1 MGVTNFIMNMEMREQ
16 SLNQQDQTLNEELLN
31 VQNVSEEEV
40 AAVEPVADVVA
51 ESGQDPAPQAELTK
65 EIIVS
70 QAAELADKPAEEV
83 GREEVAR
90 LKQLFYAIRKVE
102 LEKEKAEFLE
112 KGNEETAFA
121 AKVDEV
127 EEKFKEIL
135 NVIKEKKATLL
146 AQQEAER
153 QANCEKKVK
162 IIEEIVTLAA
172 DTDNVNRAY
181 PRFKEL
187 QQEFKAVGD
196 VPPTVATEQWKQYQD
211 AVESFYDQLK
221 VNKELRDYDF
231 KKNLDTK
238 QLLCSEAEKLAEET
252 DVVVAFKRLQELH
265 GKWRETGPVAKE
277 IREEIWSRFKD
288 ASAVV
293 NKKYQSF
300 FEERKAREQENE
312 IAKTAICERI
322 EALDF
327 DSLKSFSAWDE
338 MTKTILLAQE
348 DWKKLGFASKKMN
361 NVLFAR
367 FRATCDKF
375 FEMKATY
382 FKTIKDDLSTN
393 LEKKIALCEKA
404 EALKD
409 STDWKKTTDEL
420 IALQKEWKTIGAVAK
435 KHSDVVWKRFLAAC
449 DYFFEEK
456 KKNTSSTRQVEQAN
470 LKQKKEII
478 AKLGAITED
487 VARDEAIKQIKELM
501 AQWQQVGHV
510 PYRDKDKVYEAYRAK
525 VDELYKQFDM
535 RGTQARMANF
545 EESVSG
551 MGGDENKLY
560 RERERLMRSY
570 EQKRNELNTYE
581 NNMGFFNS
589 KSKSGDSMLRELERK
604 IQRIKEDLATIEQ
617 KIKVIDSHL

>member
-1 MGVTNFIMNMEMREQ
+1 MIMEMREQ
-16 SLNQQDQTLNEELLN
+16 SLNQQDQTLNEEQVN

-40 AAVEPVADVVA
+40 AAVEPVVDEVS
-51 ESGQDPAPQAELTK
+51 EIEQDAAPQAELTK

-70 QAAELADKPAEEV
+70 QVAELAEKPAEEV
-83 GREEVAR
+83 GRDEVAR
-90 LKQLFYAIRKVE
+90 LKQQFYAIRKIE
-102 LEKEKAEFLE
+102 LEKEKSEFLE
-112 KGNEETAFA
+112 KGNEEAAFA

-153 QANCEKKVK
+153 QANYEKKVK
-162 IIEEIVTLAA
+162 IIEEIVALAA
-172 DTDNVNRAY
+172 DTDNVNRTY

-187 QQEFKAVGD
+187 QQEFKTVGE
-196 VPPTVATEQWKQYQD
+196 VPPTVATEQWKLYQD

-238 QLLCSEAEKLAEET
+238 QLLCDEAEKLADEA
-252 DVVVAFKRLQELH
+252 DVIVAFKRLQELH
-265 GKWRETGPVAKE
+265 DNWRETGPVAKE
-277 IREEIWSRFKD
+277 IREEIWSQFKD

-293 NKKYQSF
+293 NKKYQSY

-312 IAKTAICERI
+312 TAKTAICERI

-338 MTKTILLAQE
+338 MTKTILAAQE

-375 FEMKATY
+375 FDMKASY
-382 FKTIKDDLSTN
+382 FKTIKDDLSSN
-393 LEKKIALCEKA
+393 LEKKVALCEKA

-409 STDWKKTTDEL
+409 STDWKKTSDEF

-435 KHSDVVWKRFLAAC
+435 KHSDAVWKRFLAAC

-456 KKNTSSTRQVEQAN
+456 KKNTSSARQVEQAN

-487 VARDEAIKQIKELM
+487 VARDEAVKQVKELM

-525 VDELYKQFDM
+525 VDELYKRLDM

-551 MGGDENKLY
+551 MSGDENKLY

-604 IQRIKEDLATIEQ
+604 IQRIKEDLATLEQ

>member
-1 MGVTNFIMNMEMREQ
+1 MEMREQ
-16 SLNQQDQTLNEELLN
+16 SLNQQDQTLNEEQVN
-31 VQNVSEEEV
+31 VQNVSEDDV
-40 AAVEPVADVVA
+40 AVVDAAADVVV
-51 ESGQDPAPQAELTK
+51 EKIEETTPQIELTK
-65 EIIVS
+65 EVIVN
-70 QAAELADKPAEEV
+70 QASELAEKPAEEV
-83 GREEVAR
+83 GRDEVAR
-90 LKQLFYAIRKVE
+90 LKQQFYAIRKIE

-112 KGNEETAFA
+112 KGNEEAAFA

-135 NVIKEKKATLL
+135 NIIKEKKATLL

-153 QANCEKKVK
+153 QANYEKKVK
-162 IIEEIVTLAA
+162 IIEEITSLAA
-172 DTDNVNRAY
+172 DTDNVNRTY

-187 QQEFKAVGD
+187 QQEFKTVGE

-238 QLLCSEAEKLAEET
+238 QLLCSEAEKLADET
-252 DVVVAFKRLQELH
+252 DVIVAFKRLQELH
-265 GKWRETGPVAKE
+265 DKWRETGPVAKE

-288 ASAVV
+288 ASAIV

-312 IAKTAICERI
+312 TAKTAICERI

-327 DSLKSFSAWDE
+327 ESLKSFSAWDE
-338 MTKTILLAQE
+338 MTKTILAAQE

-361 NVLFAR
+361 NALFAR

-382 FKTIKDDLSTN
+382 FKTIKDDLTSN

-409 STDWKKTTDEL
+409 STDWKKTTDEF

-435 KHSDVVWKRFLAAC
+435 KHSDAVWKRFLAAC

-487 VARDEAIKQIKELM
+487 VARDEAVKQVKELM

-525 VDELYKQFDM
+525 VDELYKRLDM
-535 RGTQARMANF
+535 RGAQARMANF

-551 MGGDENKLY
+551 MSGDENKLY

-604 IQRIKEDLATIEQ
+604 IQRIKEDLATLEQ

>member
-1 MGVTNFIMNMEMREQ
+1 MIMEMREQ
-16 SLNQQDQTLNEELLN
+16 SLNQQDQTLNEEQVN
-31 VQNVSEEEV
+31 VQNVSEEDV
-40 AAVEPVADVVA
+40 AAVESVADEVA
-51 ESGQDPAPQAELTK
+51 KIEQDAAPQAELTK

-70 QAAELADKPAEEV
+70 QAAELAEKPAEEV
-83 GREEVAR
+83 GRDEVAR
-90 LKQLFYAIRKVE
+90 LKQQFYAIRKIE
-102 LEKEKAEFLE
+102 LEKEKSEFLE
-112 KGNEETAFA
+112 KGNEEAAFA
-121 AKVDEV
+121 AKIDEV

-153 QANCEKKVK
+153 QANYEKKVK
-162 IIEEIVTLAA
+162 IIEEIVALAA
-172 DTDNVNRAY
+172 DTDNVNRTY

-187 QQEFKAVGD
+187 QQEFKTVGE

-238 QLLCSEAEKLAEET
+238 QLLCDEAEKLADEA
-252 DVVVAFKRLQELH
+252 DVIVAFKRLQELH
-265 GKWRETGPVAKE
+265 DKWRETGPVAKE

-293 NKKYQSF
+293 NKKYQSY

-312 IAKTAICERI
+312 TAKTAICERI

-338 MTKTILLAQE
+338 MTKTILAAQE

-375 FEMKATY
+375 FDMKASY
-382 FKTIKDDLSTN
+382 FKTIKDDLSSN
-393 LEKKIALCEKA
+393 LEKKVALCEKA

-409 STDWKKTTDEL
+409 STDWKKTADEF

-435 KHSDVVWKRFLAAC
+435 KHSDAVWKRFLAAC

-456 KKNTSSTRQVEQAN
+456 KKNTSSARQVEQAN

-487 VARDEAIKQIKELM
+487 VARDEAVKQVKELM

-525 VDELYKQFDM
+525 VDELYKRLDM

-551 MGGDENKLY
+551 MSGDENKLY

-604 IQRIKEDLATIEQ
+604 IQRIKEDLATLEQ